1 MKEIDFERVKNDC
14 VEWIRNWFEEN
25 GKGCNA
31 VIGLSGGKDSTI
43 VAALC
48 VEALGKEKVIG
59 VAMPDSLQGLNE
71 ADKIAEYLGI
81 HFLNI
86 PIGRITNEFHNF
98 NPIINLSEQAI
109 QNIPPRVRMSM
120 LYAVAQSMFGRV
132 ACTCNLSEDYI
143 GYSTLFGDS
152 VGSFAPLSNLTVT
165 EVIALGHELGLPSEW
180 VDKAPDDGL
189 PNSSPDEVKFGFT
202 YATLDKY
209 IRTGKCEDEQVK
221 AKINERHDKNTFK
234 SLIIR
239 IPSYLPYFMR
249 MSYVDQVLLYENNFQ
264 NK

>member
-1 MKEIDFERVKNDC
+1 MEYIDFEIDFKRVKNDC
-14 VEWIRNWFEEN
+14 VQWIRDWFDKN

-48 VEALGKEKVIG
+48 VEALGKERVIG
-59 VAMPDSLQGLNE
+59 VAMPDTLQGLND
-71 ADKIAEYLGI
+71 ADEIAKYLGI
-81 HFLNI
+81 QFINV
-86 PIGRITNEFHNF
+86 PIGRITHEFHNF
-98 NPIINLSEQAI
+98 MSLINFSEQAT

-120 LYAVAQSMFGRV
+120 LYAIAQSMNGRV
-132 ACTCNLSEDYI
+132 ACTCNLSEDFI

-165 EVIALGHELGLPSEW
+165 EVLAVGRELGLPTEW
-180 VDKAPDDGL
+180 VEKTPDDGL
-189 PNSSPDEVKFGFT
+189 PNSSPDEVKIGFT

-209 IRTGKCEDEQVK
+209 IRTGECEDGQTLN
-221 AKINERHDKNTFK
+221 KILDRHFKNTFK

-239 IPSYLPYFMR
+239 IPSYLPYFMNR
-249 MSYVDQVLLYENNFQ
+249 TYCESVEKNLV
-264 NK
+264 

>member
-1 MKEIDFERVKNDC
+1 MIEIDYNRLKNDC
-14 VEWIRNWFEEN
+14 IQWIRDWFEKN
-25 GKGCNA
+25 GNGSNA
-31 VIGLSGGKDSTI
+31 VVGLSGGKDSTI

-48 VEALGKEKVIG
+48 AEALGKDRVIG
-59 VAMPDSLQGLNE
+59 VAMPDTLQGLND

-81 HFLNI
+81 KFLNV

-98 NPIINLSEQAI
+98 DSLINLSDQAV

-120 LYAVAQSMFGRV
+120 LYAVAQSVNGRV

-152 VGSFAPLSNLTVT
+152 VGSFSPLSNLTVT

-180 VDKAPDDGL
+180 VDKTPDDGL

-209 IRTGKCEDEQVK
+209 IRTGVCDDED
-221 AKINERHDKNTFK
+221 AKKKILDRHYKNIFK

-239 IPSYLPYFMR
+239 VPAFLPYFMR
-249 MSYVDQVLLYENNFQ
+249 MPYCEQVEKYE
-264 NK
+264 KPE

>member
-1 MKEIDFERVKNDC
+1 MIEIDYKRLKNDC
-14 VEWIRNWFEEN
+14 VQWIHDWFEHN

-31 VIGLSGGKDSTI
+31 VVGLSGGKDSTI

-59 VAMPDSLQGLNE
+59 VAMPDTLQGLND

-86 PIGRITNEFHNF
+86 PIGRITDEFHNF
-98 NPIINLSEQAI
+98 NSLINLSEQAI

-165 EVIALGHELGLPSEW
+165 DVIALGHELGLPSEW
-180 VDKAPDDGL
+180 VDKTPDDGL

-209 IRTGKCEDEQVK
+209 IRTGVCEDEVILNN
-221 AKINERHDKNTFK
+221 INERHYKNLFK

-239 IPSYLPYFMR
+239 IPSFLPYFMQK
-249 MSYVDQVLLYENNFQ
+249 SYCEQVEKYEKPEF
-264 NK
+264 